1 MNKTE
6 IFMYLLKSMILSGI
20 FFGYYSLFLKNTIY
34 HAYNRFY
41 LLAAMALS
49 LVIPFLNLSM
59 FTVAEEEVPAAQVLI
74 YLMQSSSAPLQAP
87 SIAWEILVIGL
98 ISALFVGYLAYSIS
112 RIYLLKRKNPVTKMG
127 EFYFIE
133 TELEEAPF
141 SFFNNLFWKKSI
153 SIEDEGGRKILQ
165 HELSHIRQNHSID
178 RLFSQTICAIFWMN
192 PFNWIIQKELQNI
205 HEFIADRDAVGTGE
219 VDAFAKML
227 LQNYYGNH
235 FLNPSHSFYYS
246 SIKRRIIM
254 LTTSKIPKYAY
265 LRKVAVLPMLAFILA
280 LFSIQLSAQE
290 TKAKKAEALTTAAK
304 MQKQAAVDQKKAASD
319 QKRAS
324 LDQQRAALDQKRA
337 SLDQQRA
344 ALDQKRA
351 SLDQQRAALDE
362 KRAILD
368 QKTGVQYTVTMRLD
382 STTFSDSKTG
392 KKAFTVATRDM
403 PPPPPPAGP
412 RGLPIP
418 PTPPI
423 AAEHIKVTHTF
434 SDAQFTGNADPNSI
448 VMKGTRDG
456 KDVTVT
462 VKGSNKNISPNDQA
476 SIVLKSS
483 SGQKEKPLIVINGVI
498 ISDMNLNEINAN
510 NIQSINVLKGE
521 SAKAKYAE
529 KGANGVV
536 EITTKKP

>member
-6 IFMYLLKSMILSGI
+6 IFMYLLKSAILSGI

-41 LLAAMALS
+41 LLASMALS
-49 LVIPFLNLSM
+49 LVIPFFNLSM
-59 FTVAEEEVPAAQVLI
+59 FTVTEEEVPAAQVLI
-74 YLMQSSSAPLQAP
+74 YLMQSSSAPVQAP
-87 SIAWEILVIGL
+87 NIAWEILAIGL
-98 ISALFVGYLAYSIS
+98 ISLLFVGYLAYSII
-112 RIYLLKRKNPVTKMG
+112 RIYLLKKRNMVTKMG
-127 EFYFIE
+127 EFDFIE

-153 SIEDEGGRKILQ
+153 SIEDEGGKKILQ

-178 RLFSQTICAIFWMN
+178 RLFTQFICAIFWMN

-205 HEFIADRDAVGTGE
+205 HEFIADRDAVGEGE

-254 LTTSKIPKYAY
+254 LTTSQIPKYAY

-280 LFSIQLSAQE
+280 LFSIQVSAQE
-290 TKAKKAEALTTAAK
+290 KKP
-304 MQKQAAVDQKKAASD
+304 KK
-319 QKRAS
+319 
-324 LDQQRAALDQKRA
+324 
-337 SLDQQRA
+337 
-344 ALDQKRA
+344 
-351 SLDQQRAALDE
+351 
-362 KRAILD
+362 
-368 QKTGVQYTVTMRLD
+368 GVEYKVTMRPD
-382 STTFSDSKTG
+382 STTFLDPKTG
-392 KKAFTVATRDM
+392 KKVFTVATKDM
-403 PPPPPPAGP
+403 PPPPAPAGP
-412 RGLPIP
+412 PAP
-418 PTPPI
+418 PAPPVT
-423 AAEHIKVTHTF
+423 AEIIKVSHQF
-434 SDAQFTGNADPNSI
+434 SEAKFTGNLDSSAI
-448 VMKGTRDG
+448 VMKGMRDG
-456 KDVTVT
+456 KEITVT

-476 SIVLKSS
+476 SIVLRSS
-483 SGQKEKPLIVINGVI
+483 SDQKEKPLIVIDGVI
-498 ISDMNLNEINAN
+498 RTDFEMNKISPE